1 MLLICDLQLTNAFSD
16 CVVWFELVAGCHSG
30 AATPTRN
37 SNSKGNNKSNNNNN
51 NKLNKTID
59 TNATNAIKRRQCVK
73 LSVRISKC
81 IFHFPHIFM
90 QDSCNAD
97 AQLQRPAA
105 GWQNKEAAHTHIPTH
120 THTHTSLTVV
130 RTKGKPRQT
139 RSCGRLYRR
148 GSVYNL
154 RFMSAML
161 TLRGMWGGREEVE
174 EGAGIG
180 VGKQLLHVQCI
191 V

>member
-51 NKLNKTID
+51 NKLNKTSD

-81 IFHFPHIFM
+81 IFHFPHIFIHGV
-90 QDSCNAD
+90 
-97 AQLQRPAA
+97 LQRWCTIAA
-105 GWQNKEAAHTHIPTH
+105 ACCRLAEQRSSS
-120 THTHTSLTVV
+120 HTHTSLTVV

-180 VGKQLLHVQCI
+180 VGKQLLHVLCI